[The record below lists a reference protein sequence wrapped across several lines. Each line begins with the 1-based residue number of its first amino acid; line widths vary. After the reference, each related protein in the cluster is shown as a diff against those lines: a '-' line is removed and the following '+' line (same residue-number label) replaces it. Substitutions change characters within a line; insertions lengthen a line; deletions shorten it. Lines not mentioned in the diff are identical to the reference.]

1 MVRGPIP
8 TNNKTITTPKE
19 MIMYDIGNLKKLPKL
34 SKHAKGAMQAF
45 QQLNEATFTAGAI
58 DAKKLGATQAE
69 LSVAVLV
76 AAALGAGASVTHG
89 KHVIE
94 D

>member
-1 MVRGPIP
+1 LGSTGKTNRDTASTPVIP
-8 TNNKTITTPKE
+8 AMNQNSSA
-19 MIMYDIGNLKKLPKL
+19 LKWP
-34 SKHAKGAMQAF
+34 AR
-45 QQLNEATFTAGAI
+45 EGAI

-69 LSVAVLV
+69 LSEAILV

-89 KHVIE
+89 THVIE

>member
-1 MVRGPIP
+1 M
-8 TNNKTITTPKE
+8 NQNSSA
-19 MIMYDIGNLKKLPKL
+19 LKWP
-34 SKHAKGAMQAF
+34 AR
-45 QQLNEATFTAGAI
+45 EGAI

-69 LSVAVLV
+69 LSEAILV

-89 KHVIE
+89 THVIE